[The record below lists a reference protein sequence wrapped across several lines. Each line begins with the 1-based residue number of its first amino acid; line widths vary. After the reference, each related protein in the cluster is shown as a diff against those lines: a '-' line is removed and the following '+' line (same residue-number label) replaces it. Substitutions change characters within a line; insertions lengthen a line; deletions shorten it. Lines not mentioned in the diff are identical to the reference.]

1 MLDVKNLDAFYGQS
15 QVLRG
20 VSLAIAEGEPVSL
33 LGRNGAGKT
42 TTLHCLMGAHRQA
55 SGSVKLNDQELL
67 CKPAY
72 EVLQHG
78 IGIVPEGRHIF
89 PKLTVLENLKMGYI
103 GKKRC
108 NGEWNFNE
116 YLEYAFGL
124 FPRLAERIRNKGNQL
139 SGGEQQ
145 MLAMARALGSRP
157 RLLLL
162 DEPTEGLAPIIVE
175 RISET
180 IMELKKQQVSML
192 LVTQETRLA
201 YAVSSRILF
210 MEKGTICFEG
220 PADEVAGHP
229 EISQRYLGV

>member
-1 MLDVKNLDAFYGQS
+1 MLEVKDLDAFYGQS

-20 VSLAIAEGEPVSL
+20 VSLSIAEAEPVSL

-42 TTLHCLMGAHRQA
+42 TTLHCLMGAHREA
-55 SGSVKLNDQELL
+55 SGLVKINGVELL

-72 EVLQHG
+72 EVMQHG

-89 PKLTVLENLKMGYI
+89 PKLTVLENLKMGHI
-103 GKKRC
+103 GKKGC
-108 NGEWNFNE
+108 KGEWSFNE
-116 YLEYAFGL
+116 YLDYVLDL
-124 FPRLAERIRNKGNQL
+124 FPRLCERIRNNGNQL

-157 RLLLL
+157 HLLLL

-180 IMELKKQQVSML
+180 IMELKKQKVSML
-192 LVTQETRLA
+192 LVTQETQLA

-210 MEKGTICFEG
+210 MEKGVICYEG
-220 PADEVAGHP
+220 LAEEVACHP
-229 EISQRYLGV
+229 EISQRYLGD